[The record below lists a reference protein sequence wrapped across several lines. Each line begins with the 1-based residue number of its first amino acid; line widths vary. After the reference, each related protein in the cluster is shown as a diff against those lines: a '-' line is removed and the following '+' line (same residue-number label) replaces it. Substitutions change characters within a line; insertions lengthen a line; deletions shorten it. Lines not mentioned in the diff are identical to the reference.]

1 MCHIGKRLERGLAMS
16 TAKRGALFRVGEC
29 VGAKSGTAAWVAPN
43 PAKGWEKP
51 EGGVNSFRDRLGL
64 IMGKVG

>member
-1 MCHIGKRLERGLAMS
+1 MS
-16 TAKRGALFRVGEC
+16 TAKQGALFRVGEC